1 MLKEE
6 RQQIILQIL
15 NENGKVVATELSRDL
30 GVSEDTIRR
39 DLDELAQKGT
49 LQRVH
54 GGGLPHSPAMAGYRQ
69 RMEQNPE
76 LKSKIASAVIKHLS
90 AGQVIFLDGGTT
102 NLFAARLI
110 PPDFSGTLITNSPAI
125 ASTLCAIPAAEVI
138 CVGGKLDQEQ
148 QVVTGAVAENF
159 IRSLRVDI
167 LLLGVCSIHPRAG
180 ITVPELEEA
189 SLKRLLI
196 DKADRVIALVTADK
210 LGTAAAFQVAP
221 LNSLHLL
228 ITNQTSSIDLSP
240 YSESGVEIE
249 LV

>member
-6 RQQIILQIL
+6 RQQSILKIL
-15 NENGKVVATELSRDL
+15 KENGKVVATELSRDL

-39 DLDELAQKGT
+39 DLDELAQRGT

-54 GGGLPHSPAMAGYRQ
+54 GGGLPHSPASAGYQQ
-69 RMEQNPE
+69 RMEQNPAI
-76 LKSKIASAVIKHLS
+76 KNQIAAAVIKHL
-90 AGQVIFLDGGTT
+90 ATGQVIFLDGGTT

-110 PPDFSGTLITNSPAI
+110 PPEFTGILITNSPAI
-125 ASTLCAIPAAEVI
+125 ASTLCNLPAAEVI
-138 CVGGKLDQEQ
+138 CVGGKLDKDQ
-148 QVVTGAVAENF
+148 QVVTGAAAEGF

-189 SLKRLLI
+189 SFKRLLI
-196 DKADRVIALVTADK
+196 ERSDRVIALATADK

-221 LNSLHLL
+221 LNSLDLL
-228 ITNQTSSIDLSP
+228 ITNRSPSVDPSP
-240 YSESGVEIE
+240 YLEAGIDIE
-249 LV
+249 LI